1 VRETGKWRGNG
12 RVRKDRY
19 GEERA
24 FGKKGE
30 WRGEDVERDSEE
42 RKKQRL
48 LDEIFSRVFPNFI
61 QPNRFT

>member
-1 VRETGKWRGNG
+1 
-12 RVRKDRY
+12 VRKDRY